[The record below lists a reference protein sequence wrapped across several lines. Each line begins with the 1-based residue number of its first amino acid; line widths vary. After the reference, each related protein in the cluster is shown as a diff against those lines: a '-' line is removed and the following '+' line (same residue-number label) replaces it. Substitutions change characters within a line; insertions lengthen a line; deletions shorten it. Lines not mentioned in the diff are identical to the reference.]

1 MNSTQIQSVL
11 AENFIR
17 NGEAVLVIEHERQ
30 NIYHYD
36 FLFEDIEPFE
46 LISTTDSCDLLKLYL
61 GNRVKLLMVAFNAFP
76 IEGCYIIQLFRV
88 LRKKTPVVVLF
99 DEYDN
104 WRAEA
109 EQAEEFGFSA
119 GLLNPITTEKWH
131 RLCDHLARD
140 NSKFVVI
147 E

>member
-1 MNSTQIQSVL
+1 MKSTQFQSVP
-11 AENFIR
+11 FIKSD
-17 NGEAVLVIEHERQ
+17 ESVLIIEYDKFNLYE
-30 NIYHYD
+30 YD
-36 FLFEDIEPFE
+36 FLREEIEPIRF
-46 LISTTDSCDLLKLYL
+46 IRTTDSCDILKLQL
-61 GNRVKLLMVAFNAFP
+61 GRKNVKLLMVHFNAEP

-88 LRKKTPVVVLF
+88 LRKKTPAVVLF

-140 NSKFVVI
+140 NSQFVVI

>member
-1 MNSTQIQSVL
+1 MESTQFQSVP
-11 AENFIR
+11 FIKSD
-17 NGEAVLVIEHERQ
+17 ESVLVIEYDKFNLYE
-30 NIYHYD
+30 YD
-36 FLFEDIEPFE
+36 FLREEIEPTRFVRT
-46 LISTTDSCDLLKLYL
+46 IDSCDMLKLQL
-61 GNRVKLLMVAFNAFP
+61 ATKNVRLLMVHFNAKP

-109 EQAEEFGFSA
+109 EQAGEFGFSA
-119 GLLNPITTEKWH
+119 GLLNPISAEKWY

-140 NSKFVVI
+140 NNEFVVI

>member
-1 MNSTQIQSVL
+1 MNYTQFQSIGV
-11 AENFIR
+11 EPFIR
-17 NGEAVLVIEHERQ
+17 QDEAILVIESEKQ
-30 NIYHYD
+30 NLYHYD

-46 LISTTDSCDLLKLYL
+46 LISTTDSRDLLKLNKYA
-61 GNRVKLLMVAFNAFP
+61 VKLLMVAFNAFP
-76 IEGCYIIQLFRV
+76 IEGCFIIQLFRV

-99 DEYDN
+99 EDDDN

-131 RLCDHLARD
+131 RLCDHLTRD
-140 NSKFVVI
+140 NSEFVMI